1 MKRSFDTHTNV
12 PATDRKFRL
21 EDEHLLA
28 KNKEEVALNPHTL
41 APEHHDKHDHGEAQ
55 DAAKKRTSTS

>member
-1 MKRSFDTHTNV
+1 MKPSFNTHTNV
-12 PATDRKFRL
+12 PAPDRKFRP

-28 KNKEEVALNPHTL
+28 KDKQEIALNPHTL

-55 DAAKKRTSTS
+55 DAKKRSSTS